1 MFFWPQG
8 MWDLSFLTRNPTH
21 TSLEGKV
28 LTTGPPGKSL
38 IYFYIGRIVYYSENL
53 EKNAVSN
60 NNLWP
65 VCTIKFNNVNSDS
78 TEYCA
83 FVERANYDALLE
95 I

>member
-1 MFFWPQG
+1 M
-8 MWDLSFLTRNPTH
+8 
-21 TSLEGKV
+21 
-28 LTTGPPGKSL
+28 SL
-38 IYFYIGRIVYYSENL
+38 IYFYISRLVYYSENL
-53 EKNAVSN
+53 EKNATSN
-60 NNLWP
+60 NNLCP